1 MVRKSVILKH
11 RLHIQDT
18 EVSELINT
26 SWDFVL
32 DYLSEIF
39 VSSKRIFVNYGSFLD
54 IESVVASQDIFSR
67 LV

>member
-11 RLHIQDT
+11 RLNIQGT

-39 VSSKRIFVNYGSFLD
+39 VASNRIFVNYGSFLD

>member
-32 DYLSEIF
+32 DYFSEIF